1 MPFGRCCESEAV
13 KEQRR
18 INDEIERMLR
28 KDKKDSRRELKLL
41 LLGKY
46 LSYYYVWFC
55 VIQVV
60 RFRQLL
66 KYKAIV
72 CIMLVFPIQT
82 EQLSFKNLVY

>member
-41 LLGKY
+41 LLGKS
-46 LSYYYVWFC
+46 LIYYYVWFS
-55 VIQVV
+55 V
-60 RFRQLL
+60 RSREVSGS
-66 KYKAIV
+66 Y
-72 CIMLVFPIQT
+72 
-82 EQLSFKNLVY
+82 

>member
-46 LSYYYVWFC
+46 SSYYHVWFC
-55 VIQVV
+55 VVEVV
-60 RFRQLL
+60 CFGS
-66 KYKAIV
+66 Y
-72 CIMLVFPIQT
+72 
-82 EQLSFKNLVY
+82 